1 MHDDVSTMAMLL
13 AAQNAGNG
21 GMFIHEIMVPG
32 ALAAVFVVAI
42 ILVAGIVWFIFGST
56 NDPRQDFYYPGMTE
70 RENYDDSERSSHKK

>member
-1 MHDDVSTMAMLL
+1 MHDDVSTMTMLL

-21 GMFIHEIMVPG
+21 GAFIREIMGPG
-32 ALAAVFVVAI
+32 ELAAFFVVAI
-42 ILVAGIVWFIFGST
+42 VLVVGIVWFIFGDA